1 VLSLNVRVHEER
13 HEEERQLLV
22 ACWSDVLCGMIF
34 KAHRCAPM

>member
-1 VLSLNVRVHEER
+1 VLSLNVRVQEER

-22 ACWSDVLCGMIF
+22 DCWLDVLCRMIS